1 MQALQQV
8 MKVATKVAGST
19 SGMNTCRMP
28 TLSALVYQL
37 RSSALRMPPA
47 ASVSA
52 TSPVMAPANE
62 APKHQVA
69 RLMLITRP
77 RRCAGQVSATSIDP
91 SDHSPLVAKVRSERD
106 ATKTAKLGDNA
117 TTGIISE
124 NIAMLTASSERRPTR
139 SESHGQK

>member
-1 MQALQQV
+1 MTPGTITAVRHPQV
-8 MKVATKVAGST
+8 
-19 SGMNTCRMP
+19 P
-28 TLSALVYQL
+28 
-37 RSSALRMPPA
+37 
-47 ASVSA
+47 A

-91 SDHSPLVAKVRSERD
+91 SDHSPLVAKVKSAR
-106 ATKTAKLGDNA
+106 APTKTAKLGDSA

-124 NIAMLTASSERRPTR
+124 NIAILTASSERRPTR
-139 SESHGQK
+139 SESHGQKYSPVMPRVSQI